1 MRTRWDGLNCCA
13 PIQPPGWLQ
22 LAPEHIR
29 LPRPILLP
37 PLSFLRAPYQGL
49 GIGPRASSGSPF
61 QNMLASQ
68 VLQPRHH
75 HDRHHQQNTQ
85 MSFDEFPITQ
95 WQHVQEENAG
105 PPGLCFSS
113 AILNQRKP
121 FRSGVHKDARFLRLI
136 WVSTSGTGALKFAR
150 KWLLVTLGRT
160 ALVEYGQSKT
170 YWRSSRMKLRG
181 EELEVLAV
189 NRIFNENEQS
199 QRCHG
204 RI

>member
-1 MRTRWDGLNCCA
+1 MQLHQVSVLA
-13 PIQPPGWLQ
+13 LQ
-22 LAPEHIR
+22 H
-29 LPRPILLP
+29 
-37 PLSFLRAPYQGL
+37 S
-49 GIGPRASSGSPF
+49 
-61 QNMLASQ
+61 
-68 VLQPRHH
+68 
-75 HDRHHQQNTQ
+75 T
-85 MSFDEFPITQ
+85 
-95 WQHVQEENAG
+95 
-105 PPGLCFSS
+105 
-113 AILNQRKP
+113 QRKP
-121 FRSGVHKDARFLRLI
+121 FRSGVHKDARFLWPS

-150 KWLLVTLGRT
+150 KWLLVTLGGT